1 MQQQQRP
8 SLFFFCLHQ
17 QENKNGFQSV
27 LENMNEPKG
36 GIKIVFRQNQ
46 RREEDDGPRGQR
58 WFTPKKKSSKSS
70 KSGKGKDESMIN
82 LTFFVWLIKMIDQI
96 TCIIAP
102 FIWHECCLFLKDHVR
117 MISSKDTIL
126 GKAPCKWYSNNLQF
140 EKSEEAHPAVRKT
153 NVQIFER

>member
-46 RREEDDGPRGQR
+46 RREVDDGPRGQR
-58 WFTPKKKSSKSS
+58 WFTPKKKSSKSF
-70 KSGKGKDESMIN
+70 
-82 LTFFVWLIKMIDQI
+82 TFFVWLIKSDCIIFLDQI
-96 TCIIAP
+96 TRIVAP

-126 GKAPCKWYSNNLQF
+126 GKAPCKWYRNNLQF
-140 EKSEEAHPAVRKT
+140 EKSEEAHPAVRKA